1 MIIPCMSM
9 GQRLLS
15 WHARGNNGWSA
26 QPAHVADVARAVGS
40 GGHIRIELKTKLS
53 CSMLKTEEAILAAL
67 NEAGCVTTREALKRF
82 DTAGSPRLNA
92 LCVGLTG
99 LGLGPNSL
107 AGINSGER
115 SINIDP
121 SSLHKYHI
129 NRTYAAILSRSKAGN
144 GVWGFLRMRWR
155 LN

>member
-1 MIIPCMSM
+1 MSM

-40 GGHIRIELKTKLS
+40 GEHIRIELKTKLS

-82 DTAGSPRLNA
+82 DIAGSPRLNT
-92 LCVGLTG
+92 LCVELTG

-107 AGINSGER
+107 AGINSGGKIDQYR
-115 SINIDP
+115 SLVA
-121 SSLHKYHI
+121 S
-129 NRTYAAILSRSKAGN
+129 
-144 GVWGFLRMRWR
+144 
-155 LN
+155 